1 MVETD
6 KVIEYFK
13 SELQRIGKEL
23 RLKEDSLTQYNVEK
37 RVINYYDET
46 KEIAAINKEFELR
59 EQNVLIAYNSAKAML
74 KRTGKANGQQCQ
86 TCNQQSSVLG

>member
-1 MVETD
+1 MV
-6 KVIEYFK
+6 KQIKLSNILKANFNA
-13 SELQRIGKEL
+13 SERNFG
-23 RLKEDSLTQYNVEK
+23 LKKNSLTQYNVEK

-74 KRTGKANGQQCQ
+74 NELEKQMAAMPNM
-86 TCNQQSSVLG
+86 